1 MRGRRLYGL
10 LMMLCTM
17 IPCIA
22 LAQTGV
28 SQLEAEGLRFGIVDD
43 AEGTALY
50 RLDEEGEPEDFLL
63 PDIWEAVPYKDGK
76 ILALQIA
83 ADTRILAVDAKSGD
97 YEALGSE
104 QLEAGGVFGIA
115 YDEGSDAI
123 YFTQNGNVYELNAQL
138 EAAQRGSIPFS
149 GAYLHAQA
157 HVEGGVYTAQVGGET
172 YTSKLRRE
180 GEQRVLN
187 IVEVRTYYDYDL
199 FTPQEMKNAFA
210 KRYPDV
216 KVNVSQRYETADL
229 LINALVDTDS
239 PVDLLLVPARAAR
252 ILARKGYCKPLDA
265 SEALTAQAKRL
276 YPCILD
282 AATYADELIGWP
294 HMTALGTWNVKPHYW
309 QETLGDTPY
318 PSTVDGWLDLRA
330 EWQSDDYAL
339 FHNGDLLIYDLV
351 RRYIQ
356 LYEETDAPM
365 NYDTPQFRQMLRQ
378 IVDYEPSGARNSVV
392 DASGDYMDVQDML
405 VDSEGAT
412 LPIAPPVY
420 EVGQAQRIEL
430 MTQLLIV
437 PQNAAEPELA
447 LDFLECMAQ
456 NLDPVMERKLF
467 ADATGPVRNKTYE
480 ASKAF
485 YVEQIEKSEAEMAK
499 ETDPVK
505 QADWQEIIDSDELA
519 LIELEDEWL
528 ISEASLARY
537 KGFMEHAFV
546 ASESRLD
553 YFDYY
558 VKDGLGTIIQ
568 EMIERYHDGQLTIDE
583 MVRTLNKR
591 SQMEFLEGM

>member
-1 MRGRRLYGL
+1 M
-10 LMMLCTM
+10 
-17 IPCIA
+17 
-22 LAQTGV
+22 
-28 SQLEAEGLRFGIVDD
+28 
-43 AEGTALY
+43 
-50 RLDEEGEPEDFLL
+50 
-63 PDIWEAVPYKDGK
+63 
-76 ILALQIA
+76 QIA
-83 ADTRILAVDAKSGD
+83 AATRILAVDAKSGD

-104 QLEAGGVFGIA
+104 QLETGGVFGIA
-115 YDEGSDAI
+115 YDEGTDAI

-172 YTSKLRRE
+172 YTCKLRRE
-180 GEQRVLN
+180 GEHRVLN

-229 LINALVDTDS
+229 LINALVDAES
-239 PVDLLLVPARAAR
+239 PVDLLLVPARTAR

-365 NYDTPQFRQMLRQ
+365 NYDTLQFRRMLRQ

-392 DASGDYMDVQDML
+392 YASEEHMDVQDMMRYG
-405 VDSEGAT
+405 DDGYI
-412 LPIAPPVY
+412 PIVPPVY
-420 EVGQAQRIEL
+420 EAGQAQRIEL
-430 MTQLLIV
+430 TTQLFIV
-437 PQNAAEPELA
+437 PQNAADPELA
-447 LDFLECMAQ
+447 MDFLECMAQ

-467 ADATGPVRNKTYE
+467 ADATGTVRDKTYE
-480 ASKAF
+480 ANKTF
-485 YVEQIEKSEAEMAK
+485 YKERIEEFKAEMAK
-499 ETDPVK
+499 EPDPVK
-505 QADWQEIIDSDELA
+505 QADWQAIIDSYELD
-519 LIELEDEWL
+519 LIELEDDWL

-537 KGFMEHAFV
+537 KGFMKHAFV
-546 ASESRLD
+546 ASDSRID
-553 YFDYY
+553 FYA
-558 VKDGLGTIIQ
+558 KDGLAMTLQ
-568 EMIERYHDGQLTIDE
+568 EMVKRYHDGQLTIDE